1 MYLFYFVVPLPPLRP
16 PKQGKKERKRK
27 IKQKGKIKQPERVD
41 LQMLTILRMD
51 AISIVHTYENL
62 AEAVF
67 KRCSIKRRS

>member
-1 MYLFYFVVPLPPLRP
+1 MPLPPLRP

-41 LQMLTILRMD
+41 LQMLTVLRMD
-51 AISIVHTYENL
+51 AISIV
-62 AEAVF
+62 EAVF